1 MKSMTTIIPLD
12 TDFDVAFANA
22 IARLE
27 SYNKHYYRPNSY
39 LHKWWAR
46 RCGST
51 FRLILKQL
59 VEDEPQRNYYA
70 PGGLAGKIILD
81 PMMGGGTTLHEA
93 IRLGANVIG
102 ADLDPI
108 PVLQARAT
116 LTDMPLVELEQAYKQ
131 LARALRAE
139 LDPYFLTHC
148 PACATAV
155 PLRFV
160 LYGLRRQCACGPV
173 LIVDSLVVRQ
183 ESDGSLIQLCPERH
197 DILRDG
203 QVISRATVAGPLPL
217 VEKGDQVCAACNG
230 RYADDLTLP
239 FYARYQPLV
248 VVGRC
253 RNKQCDQTLFFKAPD
268 QADRNVWQQAED
280 ARAMLPFDP
289 ANFAIEPGRK
299 SVHLQRR
306 GVDHY
311 LDLLSSRQL
320 HYLAAARRHLQ
331 AFEGAVRLNLALL
344 VSTSLEFNAMLC
356 GYKGKGKRR
365 AGAIRHVF
373 AHHAYAFP
381 YTAVEN
387 NPLYYRQSSGTL
399 AKLFHA
405 RIRRGRQWAQVPR
418 ERVIGERYSVTGD
431 RYAERFVEIEGEVDA
446 GQEVRSAAELAEGS
460 RRFLLLQGSS
470 TALNLADN
478 SVDFIVTDPPYFD
491 SVQYSDLAAFFRVW
505 LRQLL
510 PDAAEWGYDVAE
522 SAVDPHKLDRESR
535 YAELLAGIF
544 QECARVLKEDGRFIF
559 TFHHWNPK
567 AWAALTYALRQANF
581 ILLNHYVVHAENPI
595 SVHINN
601 MKALVHDAILVLAP
615 RGVRYSVAGE
625 RLSVI
630 GERSVVREGTAVA
643 SPPPVDQTDSE
654 AFCRDCAAHL
664 GWLLDQ
670 SGLTHTDIQAHWRE
684 VLKRSERG

>member
-1 MKSMTTIIPLD
+1 MTTTIALD
-12 TDFDVAFANA
+12 SDFDVAFANA
-22 IARLE
+22 IAKLE
-27 SYNKHYYRPNSY
+27 SYNKHHYRPNSY

-59 VEDEPQRNYYA
+59 AEDEAARDYYA

-116 LTDMPLVELEQAYKQ
+116 LTDMPLAELERAYEQ
-131 LARALRAE
+131 LERALRAE

-173 LIVDSLVVRQ
+173 LVVDSLVVRQ
-183 ESDGSLIQLCPERH
+183 ESDGSVIHLCPQRH

-203 QVISRATVAGPLPL
+203 QVVSRASTAEPLPL

-230 RYADDLTLP
+230 RYANDLTIP

-248 VVGRC
+248 IVGRC
-253 RNKQCDQTLFFKAPD
+253 RNKQCEQTLFFKAPD
-268 QADRNVWQQAED
+268 QADREVWRQAEA
-280 ARAMLPFDP
+280 ARAALPFDP

-306 GVDHY
+306 GVAHY
-311 LDLLSSRQL
+311 LDLFSSRQL
-320 HYLAAARRHLQ
+320 LYLAAVRRQLQ
-331 AFEGAVRLNLALL
+331 QFEGTVRLNLALL

-373 AHHAYAFP
+373 AHHAYALP

-387 NPLYYRQSSGTL
+387 NPLYYRKSSGTL

-405 RIRRGRQWAQVPR
+405 RIRRGRQWAQAPR
-418 ERVIGERYSVTGD
+418 ERVLPSPSSVLHPPSSN
-431 RYAERFVEIEGEVDA
+431 RFVEITGELDT
-446 GQEVRSAAELAEGS
+446 GQEVESAAELAEGS

-470 TALNLADN
+470 TELALADN

-510 PDAAEWGYDVAE
+510 PDAADWGYDVAE

-544 QECARVLKEDGRFIF
+544 HECARVLRADGRFIF

-567 AWAALTYALRQANF
+567 AWAALTYSLRQANF
-581 ILLNHYVVHAENPI
+581 RLVNHYVVHAENPI

-615 RGVRYSVAGE
+615 RGVEYSVVSEQHSAG
-625 RLSVI
+625 
-630 GERSVVREGTAVA
+630 VVRD
-643 SPPPVDQTDSE
+643 SPAGPPAAIDQTDSE

-670 SGLTHTDIQAHWRE
+670 TGLTPTDIQAYWRE
-684 VLKRSERG
+684 ALRDVEVESA

>member
-1 MKSMTTIIPLD
+1 MNQKQSIPLD

-22 IARLE
+22 LARLE

-59 VEDEPQRNYYA
+59 AADEAQRDYYA
-70 PGGLAGKIILD
+70 PGGLAGKTILD

-116 LTDMPLVELEQAYKQ
+116 LTDIPLMELEWAYKQ
-131 LARALRAE
+131 LEQALRAE
-139 LDPYFLTHC
+139 LDPYFLTSC
-148 PACATAV
+148 PACKTAV

-160 LYGLRRQCACGPV
+160 LYGLQRQCACGPV
-173 LIVDSLVVRQ
+173 LVVDSLVVRQ
-183 ESDGSLIQLCPERH
+183 ESDGSLIQLCPERQ
-197 DILRDG
+197 DIVRDG
-203 QVISRATVAGPLPL
+203 QVVCKAAIAEPLRL
-217 VEKGDQVCAACNG
+217 VEKGDQVCAKCNG

-248 VVGRC
+248 IVGRC
-253 RNKQCDQTLFFKAPD
+253 RHKQCDQTLFFKAPD
-268 QADRNVWQQAED
+268 QADRAVWQQAEE
-280 ARAMLPFDP
+280 ARANLPFDP

-311 LDLLSSRQL
+311 LDLFSSRQL
-320 HYLAAARRHLQ
+320 LYLAAARRQLQ
-331 AFEGAVRLNLALL
+331 QFEGAVRLNLALL

-387 NPLYYRQSSGTL
+387 NPLYYRKSSGTL

-405 RIRRGRQWAQVPR
+405 RIRRGRQWALRPR
-418 ERVIGERYSVTGD
+418 ERVIGERYSVNGD
-431 RYAERFVEIEGEVDA
+431 RYSERFVEIEGEVDV
-446 GQEVRSAAELAEGS
+446 GQEVGSAEELSEGS

-470 TALNLADN
+470 TELALADN
-478 SVDFIVTDPPYFD
+478 RVDFIVTDPPYFD

-505 LRQLL
+505 LQQLL
-510 PDAAEWGYDVAE
+510 PEAADWGYDVAE
-522 SAVDPHKLDRESR
+522 SAVDPHKNDRESR

-544 QECARVLKEDGRFIF
+544 GECARVLVENGRFVF

-581 ILLNHYVVHAENPI
+581 RLVNHYVVHAENPV

-615 RGVRYSVAGE
+615 AGVRYSVTSNQY
-625 RLSVI
+625 SVI
-630 GERSVVREGTAVA
+630 GEQSVVRDGPAG
-643 SPPPVDQTDSE
+643 SPPPIDQTESE
-654 AFCRDCAAHL
+654 AFCGDCAVHL

-670 SGLTHTDIQAHWRE
+670 PELTRGDIQAHWRE
-684 VLKRSERG
+684 VLA

>member
-1 MKSMTTIIPLD
+1 MTTTIPLD

-59 VEDEPQRNYYA
+59 AADESQRDYYA

-116 LTDMPLVELEQAYKQ
+116 LTDVPLIELERAYKQ
-131 LARALRAE
+131 FERALRAE
-139 LDPYFLTHC
+139 LDPWFLTRC
-148 PACATAV
+148 PDCQTAV

-173 LIVDSLVVRQ
+173 LVVDSLVVRQ
-183 ESDGSLIQLCPERH
+183 ESDGSLIRLCPERH

-203 QVISRATVAGPLPL
+203 QVISRATVAEPLPL
-217 VEKGDQVCAACNG
+217 VEKGDQICVACNG
-230 RYADDLTLP
+230 RYADDLTIP
-239 FYARYQPLV
+239 FYARYQLLV
-248 VVGRC
+248 IVGRC
-253 RNKQCDQTLFFKAPD
+253 RNKQCDQALFFKAPD
-268 QADRNVWQQAED
+268 EADRTVWQQAEA
-280 ARAMLPFDP
+280 ARPDLPFDP

-306 GVDHY
+306 GVYHY
-311 LDLLSSRQL
+311 LDLFSSRQL
-320 HYLAAARRHLQ
+320 LYLAAARRHLQ
-331 AFEGAVRLNLALL
+331 QFEGAVRLNLALL

-399 AKLFHA
+399 ARLFHA
-405 RIRRGRQWAQVPR
+405 RIRRGREWAQSPR
-418 ERVIGERYSVTGD
+418 ERVIESSSAVHRPSS
-431 RYAERFVEIEGEVDA
+431 AARFVEIAGEVDL
-446 GQEVRSAAELAEGS
+446 GQEVESVAELAEGS

-470 TALNLADN
+470 TGLGLADD

-510 PDAAEWGYDVAE
+510 PDAAKWRYDVAA

-581 ILLNHYVVHAENPI
+581 RLVNHYVVHAENPI

-615 RGVRYSVAGE
+615 AGVRYSVIGNQY
-625 RLSVI
+625 SVI
-630 GERSVVREGTAVA
+630 SEQSVVRAGTAG
-643 SPPPVDQTDSE
+643 PPPAIDQTESK

-670 SGLTHTDIQAHWRE
+670 PELTRADIQTHWRE
-684 VLKRSERG
+684 ALREGE